1 MPKIT
6 FEKERVQVVAPMHS
20 NLREIAVANKI
31 PIYAGMAQVA
41 NCRGNGQCGTCRV
54 ELNGE
59 NIKPRNAVEEAKLK
73 GADAKLRLAC
83 QIEVLGDMV
92 VKTQGPEAMQTV
104 PGMEPALAGAAGG
117 AHAAAHAHAEH
128 PPVPYFAIAAVLFVM
143 TVITIAVSFVNLG
156 KAGNVILALAV
167 ASFKASLVMLF
178 FMHLKY
184 EKKILVVIALTPFVL
199 AAILAFALFPDIVFG
214 R

>member
-1 MPKIT
+1 MSDVTAPERGGIGSQAIDHGHDHPK
-6 FEKERVQVVAPMHS
+6 
-20 NLREIAVANKI
+20 
-31 PIYAGMAQVA
+31 
-41 NCRGNGQCGTCRV
+41 
-54 ELNGE
+54 
-59 NIKPRNAVEEAKLK
+59 
-73 GADAKLRLAC
+73 
-83 QIEVLGDMV
+83 
-92 VKTQGPEAMQTV
+92 
-104 PGMEPALAGAAGG
+104 
-117 AHAAAHAHAEH
+117 
-128 PPVPYFAIAAVLFVM
+128 VPYFAIAGILFVM

-184 EKKILVVIALTPFVL
+184 EKKTLVIIALTPFLL

>member
-31 PIYAGMAQVA
+31 PVYQGAAQVA
-41 NCRGNGQCGTCRV
+41 NCRGNGRCGTCRV
-54 ELNGE
+54 ELSGE
-59 NIKPRNAVEEAKLK
+59 NIKPRNAIEEAKLK
-73 GADAKLRLAC
+73 GADPKVRLAC

-92 VKTQGPEAMQTV
+92 VKTQGEAVAQYVPEPV
-104 PGMEPALAGAAGG
+104 LAGAHGG
-117 AHAAAHAHAEH
+117 AHAHAEH

-184 EKKILVVIALTPFVL
+184 EKKILVLIALTPFVL